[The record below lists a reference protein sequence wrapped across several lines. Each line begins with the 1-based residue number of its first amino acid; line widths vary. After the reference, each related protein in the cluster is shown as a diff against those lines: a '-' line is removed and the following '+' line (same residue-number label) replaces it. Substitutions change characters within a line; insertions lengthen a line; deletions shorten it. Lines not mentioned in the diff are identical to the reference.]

1 MQKETTNK
9 KLIKEKKV
17 LRSMNE
23 DKKLI
28 AYCGLY
34 CGDYVQ
40 IYFEKSIN
48 KNLNLL

>member
-1 MQKETTNK
+1 
-9 KLIKEKKV
+9 
-17 LRSMNE
+17 MNE
-23 DKKLI
+23 DKKFI

-48 KNLNLL
+48 KKLKFIVNYFGFGVILKC